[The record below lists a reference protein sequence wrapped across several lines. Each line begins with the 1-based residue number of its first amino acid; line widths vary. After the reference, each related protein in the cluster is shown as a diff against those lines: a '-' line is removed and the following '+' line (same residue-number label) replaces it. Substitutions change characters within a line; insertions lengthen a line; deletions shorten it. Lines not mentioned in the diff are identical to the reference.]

1 MVRATLLL
9 ILLLG
14 PGLVPGSVSLSLD
27 DEKKEKK
34 PAVVY
39 ITRTGKRYHLEDCR
53 YLLSKIKTDV
63 EEATEAGYTPCK
75 VCKPPK
81 KKAEGDSQKPFR

>member
-1 MVRATLLL
+1 VIRATILF

-14 PGLVPGSVSLSLD
+14 PGLVPGSVSPSF
-27 DEKKEKK
+27 DEKKKEKK

-39 ITRTGKRYHLEDCR
+39 ITRTGKRYHLEKCR
-53 YLLSKIKTDV
+53 YLRSKIKTDV
-63 EEATEAGYTPCK
+63 AEATETGYTPCK